1 MVKKLARNERIE
13 KFGDV
18 INRLYRNTAPLLLAE
33 ALVFGVV
40 AFLMMANPVGILNA
54 ITFIIGA
61 GLIVF
66 GLYRVSMVFVSELGF
81 SVGTFDVFFGLVT
94 MILGIVFCVCPHGVA
109 LGIIY
114 VFIVMFLLNALR
126 MLFFAINMA
135 RVGFG
140 RYRVDLI
147 AAGVMILLSLIL
159 LFLPDLAIGVLVWF
173 VAIYLLLYAVFDVY
187 MCLKL
192 FRLRRAVRKLK

>member
-1 MVKKLARNERIE
+1 MVKKLNRKERVE
-13 KFGDV
+13 KNGDA
-18 INRLYRNTAPLLLAE
+18 INRLYRNTAPLLLVE
-33 ALVFGVV
+33 AAVFGLV
-40 AFLMMANPVGILNA
+40 AVLMMANPVGILNA
-54 ITFIIGA
+54 ITFIIGG

-66 GLYRVSMVFVSELGF
+66 GLYRISMVFVSELGF
-81 SVGTFDVFFGLVT
+81 GVGTFDVFFGLVT
-94 MILGIVFCVCPHGVA
+94 MILGIVFCVYPHGVA

-147 AAGVMILLSLIL
+147 AAGVMILLSLVL

-192 FRLRRAVRKLK
+192 FRLRHVVHKLK